1 MIGQSDK
8 LRVKKISD
16 LVYQASRKIR
26 ILGFLNWPLSVRYR
40 FFRSGSQQ
48 IPEVEYPQLD
58 STYAKEHLRAAKKLL
73 GDTPIDDWLKKKIY
87 EVGSGVKMLEG
98 CGTKQ
103 FFHQSV
109 KIYGKPR
116 EKLRDGK
123 SSPLGLAKYL
133 RAVLS
138 SQNINTGNLISGR
151 NHSSQTI
158 RDKISEKV
166 IKVFGEES
174 PEVVVVDNISA
185 KATASSRRIRI
196 RKGVRFSEKDV
207 DQLMNHE
214 ALVHVATTLNGRAQK
229 MVKIL
234 GANYGGVTKTQEG
247 IAVFSEFITG
257 CIDVSRMNRVLDR
270 VLAIQ
275 MAIDGADFVEV
286 YRFFLSRSKLKTEA
300 YESTRR
306 IFRGGVLTGRY
317 PFTKDIVYLDGLVRV
332 HNFCRTAV
340 ARGRNDIIEL
350 LFTGKIDLDDLP
362 VILQLKEAGLIK
374 KPKYVPYWVKD
385 MSYLVSYFALSTFV
399 SSMDHERTRGYYDA
413 LITD

>member
-87 EVGSGVKMLEG
+87 DVSSGVRMLEG

-103 FFHQSV
+103 FFQQSV
-109 KIYGKPR
+109 KIYGKPK

-123 SSPLGLAKYL
+123 SSPLGLAKHL

-138 SQNINTGNLISGR
+138 SQNIKTGDLIPGR
-151 NHSSQTI
+151 NYSSKTI

-174 PEVVVVDNISA
+174 P
-185 KATASSRRIRI
+185 R
-196 RKGVRFSEKDV
+196 
-207 DQLMNHE
+207 
-214 ALVHVATTLNGRAQK
+214 
-229 MVKIL
+229 
-234 GANYGGVTKTQEG
+234 
-247 IAVFSEFITG
+247 
-257 CIDVSRMNRVLDR
+257 
-270 VLAIQ
+270 
-275 MAIDGADFVEV
+275 
-286 YRFFLSRSKLKTEA
+286 
-300 YESTRR
+300 
-306 IFRGGVLTGRY
+306 
-317 PFTKDIVYLDGLVRV
+317 VRV
-332 HNFCRTAV
+332 
-340 ARGRNDIIEL
+340 
-350 LFTGKIDLDDLP
+350 P
-362 VILQLKEAGLIK
+362 
-374 KPKYVPYWVKD
+374 
-385 MSYLVSYFALSTFV
+385 
-399 SSMDHERTRGYYDA
+399 
-413 LITD
+413 